1 MPPRP
6 GKFAVIVIATFAAA
20 MAVNLAVSLVA
31 MRLPSER
38 SLALC
43 AIIDDR
49 LRLATAAPSP
59 KLLIIGGSSV
69 TGGINAGMVSAS
81 LGIRAQNFGLHAGFG
96 PGIDLF
102 EARKALRPGDT
113 AMLVFEYS
121 AYTGDKSSDVANDT
135 VLLCGHDYLAGKG
148 LYERIR
154 TLAGFPLQALR
165 ERLAFIAAPRPPRVQ
180 PYTAW
185 GDLPLDTEVFHSD
198 PLRARLYRPLQV
210 RIARDAAGPR
220 EIIRFVDWARENKV
234 AVIAT
239 WPNTLAFAQYQTMPG
254 FADIRR
260 FYEDMGVPMVGEP
273 QLAMVGADDLSDTNY
288 HLNADGI
295 RLRTQRL
302 AAALGRHPELLAS
315 LRTPH

>member
-1 MPPRP
+1 MTPRP
-6 GKFAVIVIATFAAA
+6 GKFAIIVIAAFAAT
-20 MAVNLAVSLVA
+20 MAVNLVVSLVA

-43 AIIDDR
+43 AIIEDR
-49 LRLATAAPSP
+49 VRLATASPSP

-69 TGGINAGMVSAS
+69 TGGINAEMLSGS

-102 EARKALRPGDT
+102 EARKVLRPGDT

-121 AYTGDKSSDVANDT
+121 AYTADKSTDVATDT
-135 VLLCGHDYLAGKG
+135 MLLCGHDYLAGKG
-148 LYERIR
+148 LYERIK

-165 ERLAFIAAPRPPRVQ
+165 ERLAFLAAPRPPLVQ

-198 PLRARLYRPLQV
+198 PVRARLYRPLQV

-220 EIIRFVDWARENKV
+220 EIARFVDWAREHEV
-234 AVIAT
+234 AVTAT
-239 WPNTLAFAQYQTMPG
+239 WPNTLAFAQYNTMPG

-260 FYEDMGVPMVGEP
+260 FYEDMGVPVLGEP
-273 QLAMVGADDLSDTNY
+273 QLAMVGADHLSDTNY
-288 HLNADGI
+288 HLNAEGI
-295 RLRTQRL
+295 RLRTNRL
-302 AAALGRHPELLAS
+302 VAALAQRADLLAP
-315 LRTPH
+315 LRPAD